1 MRAYEF
7 VIEGRPLTPQEKKDF
22 QSQADYGGEDP
33 DAPADKYGVQSNQTK
48 QALGRGTTSIGGVDI
63 PDDAWSAG
71 IGSSAAMG
79 SLAGIKSASAPTAK
93 QTTAPSTK
101 APTTAP
107 STPTEPTIQNKIA
120 TPPEKSNI
128 LTGRAPSRPEDI
140 THAYRN
146 MSQAELQHAQANG
159 AFLPNPNPGRTP
171 GWKPY
176 EKWWSPGD
184 AQGTFDRARN
194 RIGAGT
200 KVRVPI
206 DKVPSNSP
214 VNASHAEVLNKETGE
229 WLPVIQP

>member
-1 MRAYEF
+1 MRAHEF
-7 VIEGRPLTPQEKKDF
+7 IIEGKIH
-22 QSQADYGGEDP
+22 
-33 DAPADKYGVQSNQTK
+33 GVEPK
-48 QALGRGTTSIGGVDI
+48 VLPII
-63 PDDAWSAG
+63 PDNMPFGANQFKDPTGAFQGGGMSTTP
-71 IGSSAAMG
+71 ISS
-79 SLAGIKSASAPTAK
+79 
-93 QTTAPSTK
+93 K
-101 APTTAP
+101 APTT
-107 STPTEPTIQNKIA
+107 TEVPFIQNKIA

-128 LTGRAPSRPEDI
+128 LTGRAPSSPEDI

-146 MSQAELQHAQANG
+146 MSPAELQHAQANG
-159 AFLPNPNPGRTP
+159 AFLPNPDPGRTP

-206 DKVPSNSP
+206 DKVPSDSP